1 MYDAEIQIHG
11 RDAGFYKYI
20 LAWVYRDMHKNRVIE
35 LLKRYNIV

>member
-20 LAWVYRDMHKNRVIE
+20 LAWVYSNMYNNKDIE
-35 LLKRYNIV
+35 LLEHCNIT